1 MTNDSQ
7 KAESS
12 LYAFIEI
19 VYTLLAFLLV
29 GAGGATVGEKLWL
42 RGKAAINILHHTDRL
57 VEVIVPDNTTSLA
70 SSDLNKI

>member
-7 KAESS
+7 KTKSS

-29 GAGGATVGEKLWL
+29 GAGGAIVGEKLWL
-42 RGKAAINILHHTDRL
+42 GGKQQQKQYPGPTG
-57 VEVIVPDNTTSLA
+57 
-70 SSDLNKI
+70 